1 MEIIYVSI
9 CGFFVL
15 SSLVKSIKDKIFHKK
30 KENVLPLLANY
41 LSISQIYK
49 YGRLLIIGYSSLFI
63 GLSLLYLSHV
73 TTFSIIDKIAFISI
87 IVYTA
92 FFTLLILIMLSFR
105 KQFILQL
112 LIEADKIDEETIKE
126 EYFQGNY
133 TNEKLYQMGVIIGM
147 SLAEN
152 EASKNNMELKDKH
165 ETTLQLFNL
174 YHLIPNL
181 TYEDGIKL
189 GKECKY
195 TKESSN
201 KMISNILTGL
211 LFIFH
216 IILFF
221 SCMILLYHLLFQ
233 NIQF

>member
-133 TNEKLYQMGVIIGM
+133 TNEKLYKIGIIIGM

-152 EASKNNMELKDKH
+152 EASKNNMNLKDKH

-201 KMISNILTGL
+201 KMVSNILNCL

-221 SCMILLYHLLFQ
+221 SCMILLYHLLFP

>member
-1 MEIIYVSI
+1 MEIIYVGI

-15 SSLVKSIKDKIFHKK
+15 SSLVKSIKNNIFHKK
-30 KENVLPLLANY
+30 EENVLPLLANY

-63 GLSLLYLSHV
+63 GLSLLYLSYV
-73 TTFSIIDKIAFISI
+73 TTFSIIDKIAFIFI
-87 IVYTA
+87 ILYTI
-92 FFTLLILIMLSFR
+92 FFVLLTLTMIFYK

-112 LIEADKIDEETIKE
+112 LIESDKIDEETIKE

-133 TNEKLYQMGVIIGM
+133 TDEKLYQAGVIIGM

-152 EASKNNMELKDKH
+152 EASKNNMELKDKY

-189 GKECKY
+189 GKKCKY

-201 KMISNILTGL
+201 KMISNILNCL

-221 SCMILLYHLLFQ
+221 SCMILLYHLLFP